1 MISQYLQSLEGVEIL
16 GVVSLC
22 LSLAIFLGIVV
33 WAVKADRAY
42 VRMMKQLPLE
52 DDGVTSGSTERSAL

>member
-22 LSLAIFLGIVV
+22 LSLVIFLGIVV
-33 WAVKADRAY
+33 GAVKSDRAY
-42 VRMMKQLPLE
+42 VRMMEHLPLE

>member
-33 WAVKADRAY
+33 WAVKVDRAY
-42 VRMMKQLPLE
+42 VRMMEQLPLM
-52 DDGVTSGSTERSAL
+52 DDCVTSGSTERSAL